1 MIENWNN
8 CFHHVMQ
15 SEGGY
20 VWDKDDA
27 GGETNYGVT
36 KTAWS
41 EYLGRHIQDGEMKTL
56 TVEEVEPFYKSRYWD
71 VNKCDELP
79 AGVDYV
85 VFDFGVNAGVKRAA
99 KFLQNALG
107 IEADGSIGE
116 GTIQAVHSVDKAEL
130 IAAFSQVKDNFYRGL
145 VEKNPHQE
153 KFLHGW
159 LNRVASV
166 QSVADQMA

>member
-1 MIENWNN
+1 MIENWQT
-8 CFHHVMQ
+8 CFNHVMQ

-27 GGETNYGVT
+27 GGETNHGVT
-36 KTAWS
+36 KAAWAA
-41 EYLGRHIQDGEMKTL
+41 YIGRPVHDGEMKALTL
-56 TVEEVEPFYKSRYWD
+56 EEVEPFYKSRYWD

-85 VFDFGVNAGVKRAA
+85 MFDFGVNAGVKRAA
-99 KFLQNALG
+99 KFLQQALG
-107 IEADGSIGE
+107 VTADGSIGE
-116 GTIQAVHSVDKAEL
+116 WTIEAARNVNTQEL
-130 IAAFSQVKDNFYRGL
+130 IAAFSQVKDQFYREL
-145 VEKNPHQE
+145 VQKNPHDE

-166 QSVADQMA
+166 QNTADQMV

>member
-1 MIENWNN
+1 MTDNWQT
-8 CFHHVMQ
+8 CFNHVMQ

-20 VWDKDDA
+20 VWDKDDP
-27 GGETNYGVT
+27 GGETNHGVT
-36 KTAWS
+36 KAAWA
-41 EYLGRHIQDGEMKTL
+41 EYLGRDIQDGEMKALTL
-56 TVEEVEPFYKSRYWD
+56 EEVEPFYKARYWD

-85 VFDFGVNAGVKRAA
+85 VFDFGVNAGIKRAA
-99 KFLQNALG
+99 KFLQQALG
-107 IEADGSIGE
+107 VEADGSIGE
-116 GTIQAVHSVDKAEL
+116 GTVEACMNSDVQSL
-130 IAAFSQVKDNFYRGL
+130 IKAFSEVKDNFYRGL

-166 QSVADQMA
+166 EQVASGMC